1 MVDTPRR
8 ARILVLA
15 KEGVSIMGKPRQ
27 YTREFKEEAV
37 RLVES
42 QDVSVRQVAGELGVS
57 YWTLRYWL
65 REAKDNGAE
74 QPAALP
80 LKEEVLQLR
89 DENQRLRLE
98 REILKKATAFFA
110 KERE

>member
-1 MVDTPRR
+1 
-8 ARILVLA
+8 
-15 KEGVSIMGKPRQ
+15 MGKPRQ
-27 YTREFKEEAV
+27 YTSEFKEEAV

-74 QPAALP
+74 QPAAMP
-80 LKEEVLQLR
+80 LEEEVRQLR
-89 DENQRLRLE
+89 DENRRMIRQRPV
-98 REILKKATAFFA
+98 LKRFSIPRCRRRWRNRQT
-110 KERE
+110 RWI